1 MCFTEL
7 LEKETSRINSPSQ
20 PLLEQ
25 IVPKD
30 LFGFF
35 MEIIINPFLLNTL
48 HVMQFTSLLSLFVVS
63 TEKKDMFE
71 AINEYFFQIL

>member
-20 PLLEQ
+20 PLQEH

-30 LFGFF
+30 LFSFF
-35 MEIIINPFLLNTL
+35 METSINPSLLNTL
-48 HVMQFTSLLSLFVVS
+48 HVMQFTSLLSFFVLS